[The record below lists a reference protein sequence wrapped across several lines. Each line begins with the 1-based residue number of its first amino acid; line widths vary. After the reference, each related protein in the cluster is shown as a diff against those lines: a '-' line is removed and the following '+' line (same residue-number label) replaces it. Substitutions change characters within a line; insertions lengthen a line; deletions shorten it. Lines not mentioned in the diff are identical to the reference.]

1 MRPAWDLGQAIL
13 ASLKHVEA
21 TLLFVFE
28 RNSNALGH
36 PKKGAANQI
45 MYRLDQ
51 ARDTAKNELADLFH
65 QVNEGS
71 LNNDISSEISSYSHF
86 FVSLIE
92 VCDHIPLTG
101 NW

>member
-13 ASLKHVEA
+13 ASMKHVEA

-28 RNSNALGH
+28 RHPNVLGH
-36 PKKGAANQI
+36 PKKGAVNQI
-45 MYRLDQ
+45 LYRLDH
-51 ARDTAKNELADLFH
+51 ARDTTRNELADLFH

-71 LNNDISSEISSYSHF
+71 LNNDISSKISSYSHF

-92 VCDHIPLTG
+92 VCNHILP
-101 NW
+101 